1 MYPFIFN
8 RSPVIQPVS
17 SNVRHLSTFLHI
29 LASPGYAPGTIAVNL
44 HGWKEDSMLVK
55 RIAASTIY
63 LQPFPSNPTRKF
75 KRLPFKHIFAHF
87 GLPWVRPWDNRD
99 EFHTDRK
106 RIQCMWNASL
116 HMPIYL
122 QPFLRYSKL
131 LVENCDI
138 FIPHLCLAAPQ
149 GVTPSAFR
157 EDV

>member
-1 MYPFIFN
+1 MERGFNACQTHRTMYPFIFN

-87 GLPWVRPWDNRD
+87 GYAPGTIAMN
-99 EFHTDRK
+99 FT
-106 RIQCMWNASL
+106 RIERGFNACE
-116 HMPIYL
+116 MPRCI
-122 QPFLRYSKL
+122 
-131 LVENCDI
+131 C
-138 FIPHLCLAAPQ
+138 
-149 GVTPSAFR
+149 PSTFNHF
-157 EDV
+157 